1 MAIVGKRQQH
11 SMVATGAIKA
21 RGVRKVNGSLSPN
34 GEREPARFD

>member
-1 MAIVGKRQQH
+1 MQQR
-11 SMVATGAIKA
+11 ARP